1 MGFPSEVPPLVVL
14 SADATVSSST
24 MLEASFKSEVDEVCG
39 VLAPETDGES
49 LVFRRRENP
58 AVLAR
63 SLSRASSVVLDIRG
77 RKYSSMALNVA
88 TACTDTIRFWYA
100 RGISSP
106 SPVSLSLNC
115 LASIPVWFRRISG
128 NYDVSVCQLWT
139 VPWPTYHQS
148 VLDRA
153 SLPQMSPICLRSLA
167 VCWLEHEI
175 YWWSLLW
182 L

>member
-88 TACTDTIRFWYA
+88 TACTDTIRF
-100 RGISSP
+100 
-106 SPVSLSLNC
+106 
-115 LASIPVWFRRISG
+115 
-128 NYDVSVCQLWT
+128 
-139 VPWPTYHQS
+139 
-148 VLDRA
+148 
-153 SLPQMSPICLRSLA
+153 
-167 VCWLEHEI
+167 
-175 YWWSLLW
+175 
-182 L
+182 